1 VIVVVLEPEVMLLG
15 ELLVLEDD
23 PAGCRTLPLLHGAEG

>member
-1 VIVVVLEPEVMLLG
+1 MFFLVLAPELVLLD

-23 PAGCRTLPLLHGAEG
+23 PTGCRVSPLHGAEG